1 VDFSLPPFLLI
12 KPTTGLFMFNEPA
25 SSFDDELRLARKVQ
39 PPPSESP
46 QDDPR
51 YETIRI
57 AVADVLQIEQEVF
70 ALDKAFAPNRLQF
83 VAISPDTRWLMSF
96 KGQLILPSEHAY
108 EKLDAIFAP
117 YGLIA
122 LFRQEKQTESSNETV
137 HIIHVLQGR
146 ATPPQGGN
154 TLSIILFVL
163 TVLSVLYV
171 GTLMAINEIASENIL
186 SATIIYNNMLTNL
199 WRGAPYAGALLLIL
213 GAHELG
219 HYFASRFHKTAASLP
234 YFLPFPFGIF
244 GTFGAAIRLREPM
257 RNRKVLLDIG
267 AAGPL
272 VGLVFAIPI
281 VIIGLATSKVD
292 VVSSGMI
299 EGNSF
304 IYALAKVL
312 VFGHFLP
319 DGQQDVYVNQLA
331 WAGWTGLLIT
341 GLNLIPVGQ
350 LDGGHV
356 LYSLMGKNS
365 NLFYYPVVGGLLIL
379 SLTIAQEL
387 MVFAILVLFIGNLH
401 AVPLDD
407 ITPLNNRRKWI
418 AGFTLF
424 IFILVFVP
432 TPLQQ
437 VIITEP
443 QRIPTDNRDLMMFPF
458 VVGMVWLHRHKLI
471 WRLRQIRIR

>member
-1 VDFSLPPFLLI
+1 VNFSQPSFFVDKTQES
-12 KPTTGLFMFNEPA
+12 FMFNEPT
-25 SSFDDELRLARKVQ
+25 SSFDDDLMVARKTQ
-39 PPPSESP
+39 PQPSESP

-51 YETIRI
+51 YETIRT
-57 AVADVLQIEQEVF
+57 AVADIFEIEQEVF
-70 ALDKAFAPNRLQF
+70 ALDKNIAPDRLQF

-96 KGQLILPSEHAY
+96 KGHLKVESEQAYTQLDMA
-108 EKLDAIFAP
+108 FAP
-117 YGLIA
+117 YGLLP
-122 LFRQEKQTESSNETV
+122 LFRQEEQSTSPNKTV

-146 ATPPQGGN
+146 ANPPIGGN
-154 TLSIILFVL
+154 TLSIILFIL

-171 GTLMAINEIASENIL
+171 GTLMAINEIANTDMAQAI
-186 SATIIYNNMLTNL
+186 TIYNNFIINL
-199 WRGAPYAGALLLIL
+199 WRGAPYAGGILLIL

-272 VGLVFAIPI
+272 VGLAFAIPI
-281 VIIGLATSKVD
+281 VIIGLSTSTVD
-292 VVSSGMI
+292 RFSSGYV

-304 IYALAKVL
+304 MYALAKIM
-312 VFGHFLP
+312 VFGRFLP
-319 DGQQDVYVNQLA
+319 DGQMDVFVNQLA

-341 GLNLIPVGQ
+341 GLNLLPVGQ

-356 LYSLMGKNS
+356 LYSLLGKKS
-365 NLFYYPVVGGLLIL
+365 NIMYYPVVGGLLLL

-387 MVFAILVLFIGNLH
+387 MVFTILVFFIGNLH

-407 ITPLNNRRKWI
+407 ITPLDKRRRWV
-418 AGFTLF
+418 AGFTLAVF
-424 IFILVFVP
+424 FLVFVP
-432 TPLQQ
+432 TPLTPMF
-437 VIITEP
+437 VPEST
-443 QRIPTDNRDLMMFPF
+443 IPADTRGLMMLP
-458 VVGMVWLHRHKLI
+458 VLMGIVWTHRCELV
-471 WRLRQIRIR
+471 WRLRMIRRK

>member
-1 VDFSLPPFLLI
+1 
-12 KPTTGLFMFNEPA
+12 MFNEPA
-25 SSFDDELRLARKVQ
+25 SSFDDDLLLARKAQ
-39 PPPSESP
+39 PQLSESP

-51 YETIRI
+51 YETIRTAI
-57 AVADVLQIEQEVF
+57 ADIFEIEQEVF
-70 ALDKAFAPNRLQF
+70 ALDKNIAPNHLQV

-96 KGQLILPSEHAY
+96 QGHLKIESETAYAQLDNA
-108 EKLDAIFAP
+108 FAP
-117 YGLIA
+117 YGLLP
-122 LFRQEKQTESSNETV
+122 LFREEIQTPSNKKV

-146 ATPPQGGN
+146 ANPPSGGN
-154 TLSIILFVL
+154 ALSIILFVL

-171 GTLMAINEIASENIL
+171 GTLMAINEIATTNVL
-186 SATIIYNNMLTNL
+186 LATNIYNNMLMNL
-199 WRGAPYAGALLLIL
+199 WRGAPYAGGLLLIL

-272 VGLVFAIPI
+272 VGLAFAIPI
-281 VIIGLATSKVD
+281 VLIGLSTSTVD
-292 VVSSGMI
+292 QLSSGYV
-299 EGNSF
+299 EGNSLM
-304 IYALAKVL
+304 YALAKII
-312 VFGHFLP
+312 VFGRFLP
-319 DGQQDVYVNQLA
+319 DGQVDVYVNQLA

-356 LYSLMGKNS
+356 LYSLFGKKGGIV
-365 NLFYYPVVGGLLIL
+365 YYPVVGGLLIL

-407 ITPLNNRRKWI
+407 ITPLDKRRQWV
-418 AGFTLF
+418 AGGTLAIF
-424 IFILVFVP
+424 IFVFVP
-432 TPLQQ
+432 TPLTA
-437 VIITEP
+437 VFVSEGS
-443 QRIPTDNRDLMMFPF
+443 IPADTRGLMMLP
-458 VVGMVWLHRHKLI
+458 VLMGMMWIHRHKWI
-471 WRLRQIRIR
+471 WRLKHILGRHTLC